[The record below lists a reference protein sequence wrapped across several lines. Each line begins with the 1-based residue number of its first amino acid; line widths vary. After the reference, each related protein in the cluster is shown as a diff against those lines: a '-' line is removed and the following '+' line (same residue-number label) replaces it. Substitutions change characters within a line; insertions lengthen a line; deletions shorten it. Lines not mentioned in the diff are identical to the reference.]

1 MKEKYSVSGVEEM
14 YVAEDALEVP
24 VSVERYEEEYH
35 GSSRDEEYVEEH
47 FVGSE
52 MMEVSCPLSY
62 IYVERDDGS
71 VDEWESD
78 AAVRIIKETEWDAVT
93 VVDAETVE
101 FESDGEVF
109 IASYDSSALDEY
121 RF

>member
-1 MKEKYSVSGVEEM
+1 MNEKYSVSPVEEM

-24 VSVERYEEEYH
+24 VSVYRYEEEYH

-47 FVGSE
+47 LVDSE
-52 MMEVSCPLSY
+52 VFEVSCPLLY
-62 IYVERDDGS
+62 VYVERDDGS
-71 VDEWESD
+71 VDEWED
-78 AAVRIIKETEWDAVT
+78 ADAVSLLEETEWDSVT

-101 FESDGEVF
+101 FVVDGELFV
-109 IASYDSSALDEY
+109 ASYDASELDEY